1 MTEAGWAAL
10 QRHLL
15 SRYTDIKQRLT
26 RYLGSADLAS
36 EALHETWLRLQRG
49 GELAAVRNADAY
61 LYSMA
66 INMAANR
73 RRAEK
78 RRLTTQEVDALLEIA
93 DDAPDAGHVLEAR
106 VELDALVSIIG
117 ELPVRQQA
125 VLLAARLEGAP
136 RRDIAAR
143 FGISERLVQRDL
155 QQAHDYCATRLEKFL
170 SARFRSVPREVSIEQ
185 GTFRRGNGKPGRSGV
200 DGG

>member
-1 MTEAGWAAL
+1 MTEAGWALL

-15 SRYTDIKQRLT
+15 TRYAEIKQRLT

-49 GELAAVRNADAY
+49 GELAGVRNADAY

-66 INMAANR
+66 INMAANHR
-73 RRAEK
+73 RSEK
-78 RRLTTQEVDALLEIA
+78 RRLTTQEVDALLEIE
-93 DDAPDAGHVLEAR
+93 DDAPDAGRTLEAR
-106 VELDALVSIIG
+106 RELQALMSIIG

-125 VLLAARLEGAP
+125 ILLAARLEGTP

-155 QQAHDYCATRLEKFL
+155 QQAHDYCATRFEKIM
-170 SARFRSVPREVSIEQ
+170 SARFRSVPRDVSMEQ
-185 GTFRRGNGKPGRSGV
+185 GSVKPGEKKPARPGT
-200 DGG
+200 DDR